1 MKKIKRAL
9 AMIMVATLV
18 LGMCSMAAFAD
29 GDPDSAQE
37 NPSEVSPVASDG
49 GQAVTNSVSRKS
61 TVEDPITT
69 LPVTKVV
76 EASKGVALPNT
87 EFYLQMVPATGEDL
101 KVQAAGTVLSDTE
114 STSKISPEKG
124 KDLSNPILTFTFD
137 QDNKVGKNGKVS
149 MTKDFE
155 LTFKDAFDHSGIYRY
170 VVSEVTKKV
179 AEDKTETY
187 EKVQA
192 QNDDAMHYISYD
204 TTEYLVDLYVDQNS
218 NKDFVVYATSVTKR
232 DSDKKPTDITF
243 TNKIE
248 CGTITIT
255 KEVDGTEYTKDE
267 AFQFYIMIPEK
278 GDSIVLEKSDK
289 IYGQVYNADGT
300 KDGEL
305 IELQTRGENIG
316 ADVTVGTPFKLKN
329 GQSLEITAPL
339 SMIFKVGELD
349 YSQEGYTT
357 EIGYEESGSYK
368 KSETRDLDD
377 KSNYSKP
384 TYSITTTDGE
394 TLTGTATCV
403 YGTTNT
409 KGTDVLFTNTRKIS
423 PATGIN
429 LDFVPYVIVLALVI
443 VAGGAVLVYK
453 KKRTVR

>member
-1 MKKIKRAL
+1 
-9 AMIMVATLV
+9 
-18 LGMCSMAAFAD
+18 
-29 GDPDSAQE
+29 
-37 NPSEVSPVASDG
+37 
-49 GQAVTNSVSRKS
+49 
-61 TVEDPITT
+61 
-69 LPVTKVV
+69 
-76 EASKGVALPNT
+76 
-87 EFYLQMVPATGEDL
+87 
-101 KVQAAGTVLSDTE
+101 
-114 STSKISPEKG
+114 
-124 KDLSNPILTFTFD
+124 
-137 QDNKVGKNGKVS
+137 

-155 LTFKDAFDHSGIYRY
+155 LTFKDGASAFDHSGIYRY
-170 VVSEVTKKV
+170 VVSEVTKEE
-179 AEDKTETY
+179 AEDKTVTY
-187 EKVQA
+187 EKVQE
-192 QNDDAMHYISYD
+192 QDDGAMHYISYD

-218 NKDFVVYATSVTKR
+218 KKDFVVYATSVTKKG
-232 DSDKKPTDITF
+232 SDKKPTDITF

-278 GDSIVLEKSDK
+278 GDSIVLEESDK

-305 IELQTRGENIG
+305 IELQTKGADID

-329 GQSLEITAPL
+329 GQSLQITAPL

-357 EIGYEESGSYK
+357 EIEYEESGSYK
-368 KSETRDLDD
+368 KSATRDLDD

-394 TLTGTATCV
+394 NLTGTATCV

-409 KGTDVLFTNTRKIS
+409 KGTDVLFTNTRNIS

-429 LDFVPYVIVLALVI
+429 LDFVPYVVVLALAI
-443 VAGGAVLVYK
+443 AAGGAVLIYK

>member
-1 MKKIKRAL
+1 
-9 AMIMVATLV
+9 
-18 LGMCSMAAFAD
+18 
-29 GDPDSAQE
+29 
-37 NPSEVSPVASDG
+37 
-49 GQAVTNSVSRKS
+49 
-61 TVEDPITT
+61 
-69 LPVTKVV
+69 
-76 EASKGVALPNT
+76 
-87 EFYLQMVPATGEDL
+87 
-101 KVQAAGTVLSDTE
+101 
-114 STSKISPEKG
+114 
-124 KDLSNPILTFTFD
+124 
-137 QDNKVGKNGKVS
+137 
-149 MTKDFE
+149 MTQDFE

-170 VVSEVTKKV
+170 VVSEVTKEE
-179 AEDKTETY
+179 AEDKTVTY
-187 EKVQA
+187 EKVQE
-192 QNDDAMHYISYD
+192 QDDGAMHYISYD

-218 NKDFVVYATSVTKR
+218 KKDFVVYATSVTKKG
-232 DSDKKPTDITF
+232 SDKKPTDITF

-278 GDSIVLEKSDK
+278 GDSIVLEESDK

-305 IELQTRGENIG
+305 IELQTKGADID

-329 GQSLEITAPL
+329 GQSLQITAPL

-357 EIGYEESGSYK
+357 EIEYEESGSYK
-368 KSETRDLDD
+368 KSATRDLDD

-394 TLTGTATCV
+394 NLTGTATCV
-403 YGTTNT
+403 SGTTNT
-409 KGTDVLFTNTRKIS
+409 KGTDVLFTNTRNIS

-429 LDFVPYVIVLALVI
+429 LDFVPYVVVLALAI
-443 VAGGAVLVYK
+443 AAGGAVLIYK

>member
-1 MKKIKRAL
+1 
-9 AMIMVATLV
+9 
-18 LGMCSMAAFAD
+18 
-29 GDPDSAQE
+29 
-37 NPSEVSPVASDG
+37 
-49 GQAVTNSVSRKS
+49 
-61 TVEDPITT
+61 
-69 LPVTKVV
+69 
-76 EASKGVALPNT
+76 
-87 EFYLQMVPATGEDL
+87 
-101 KVQAAGTVLSDTE
+101 
-114 STSKISPEKG
+114 
-124 KDLSNPILTFTFD
+124 
-137 QDNKVGKNGKVS
+137 
-149 MTKDFE
+149 
-155 LTFKDAFDHSGIYRY
+155 
-170 VVSEVTKKV
+170 
-179 AEDKTETY
+179 
-187 EKVQA
+187 
-192 QNDDAMHYISYD
+192 
-204 TTEYLVDLYVDQNS
+204 VDQNS
-218 NKDFVVYATSVTKR
+218 KKDFVVYATSVTKKG
-232 DSDKKPTDITF
+232 SDKKPTDITF

-278 GDSIVLEKSDK
+278 GDSIVLEESDK

-305 IELQTRGENIG
+305 IELQTKGADID

-329 GQSLEITAPL
+329 GQSLQITAPL

-357 EIGYEESGSYK
+357 EIEYEESGSYK
-368 KSETRDLDD
+368 KSATRDLDD

-394 TLTGTATCV
+394 NLTGTATCV

-409 KGTDVLFTNTRKIS
+409 KGTDVLFTNTRNIS

-429 LDFVPYVIVLALVI
+429 LDFVPYVVVLALAI
-443 VAGGAVLVYK
+443 AAGGAVLIYK